1 MNLEEVMEGRDPR
14 DETDTWAWAVKGREE
29 HFQAE
34 SDARD
39 ALEDAQEALGRW
51 ESAHELEYRMLFA
64 QGERAELN
72 RLDAE
77 WNVLEDE
84 REAAAAT
91 LAELEA
97 QR

>member
-1 MNLEEVMEGRDPR
+1 MNLDEVMEGRDPR
-14 DETDTWAWAVKGREE
+14 DETDTRAWGVKALEE

-39 ALEDAQEALGRW
+39 TLEDAQEALNRW

-64 QGERAELN
+64 QGERAELA

-77 WNVLEDE
+77 WNVLDAEVTSASDAL
-84 REAAAAT
+84 R
-91 LAELEA
+91 ELEGA
-97 QR
+97 R